1 VGEIVEFLG
10 LTRRDAPEPVRGFT
24 DDDIDR
30 AAVEPEAVGPLAEF
44 DTTDRRYEVIED
56 VVPER

>member
-10 LTRRDAPEPVRGFT
+10 LTRRAVRGFT

-44 DTTDRRYEVIED
+44 DTTDRRHEVIED